1 MRRILKEQATTQD
14 PTLSV
19 ILSDCGWKGYQL
31 GINKNNNKPALIQ
44 NVPGKGVVYLYND
57 FTFEA
62 LSADGK
68 VNNSGSYSACEAA
81 KGKIQAPLGPDQ
93 EKFIDGLV
101 NDQTGQNKGFKKLTD
116 AGVKEGLGTGTY
128 KQVDLNSLRPEL
140 FPKPNVHFIYQS
152 TAVANQF
159 IDQMPVIKQFF
170 TDLGYTLEEPK
181 YGTPEYATGVNAL
194 DILNNNGG
202 ASLVAEFTATLQKNG
217 KPVKGLK
224 VWKSTTQAT
233 KGAAKTAVD
242 NLDAI
247 LKSQKLGR
255 KECQVTIKKL
265 YDLASKNVASTGG
278 ASATE
283 PLKDFA
289 YKCATQGTKFLKG
302 VFGVQDEIE
311 FLKRNNGPYGLRY
324 KYEQRVNE
332 SKDDVLKSIIKN
344 RLTMLSESK
353 KKTLVSENKIIQA
366 RFNVI
371 TESSKIKT
379 ETVTV
384 LFNESFDLVNLGLS
398 PKLISEGLWDSLK
411 GMFGL
416 GTEGIL
422 GYFKEKL
429 VETILSKLGISPD
442 SWVAGTLVKAIGNIP
457 IGDYTSGK
465 ILTCDYLTPLLA
477 KSIAEEALDKVK
489 DKAGLTGGFYDVL
502 RNSIVQG
509 LDSSDFAQSIERGL
523 ASVICPSLSKIS
535 GNMDGVFNNM
545 KTKALS

>member
-14 PTLSV
+14 PTLSL

-31 GINKNNNKPALIQ
+31 GINKNNGKPALIQ
-44 NVPGKGVVYLYND
+44 SVAGKGVVYLYND

-62 LSADGK
+62 LSAEGK
-68 VNNSGSYSACEAA
+68 VNNSGSYSACEAV

-93 EKFIDGLV
+93 EKFIAELIS
-101 NDQTGQNKGFKKLTD
+101 QNKGFKKLND

-128 KQVDLNSLRPEL
+128 KQVDLNSLRAEL
-140 FPKPNVHFIYQS
+140 FKTPNVHFMYQS
-152 TAVANQF
+152 TAVSNQF
-159 IDQMPVIKQFF
+159 IDQMPVVKKFF
-170 TDLGYTLEEPK
+170 EDLGYKLEEPE
-181 YGTPEYATGVNAL
+181 YGTPEYDTGVDAL
-194 DILNNNGG
+194 SILNNNGG

-217 KPVKGLK
+217 KPAKGLK
-224 VWKSTTQAT
+224 VWKSTTQAQ
-233 KGAAKTAVD
+233 KGEVKKSAE
-242 NLDAI
+242 NFRAI
-247 LKSQKLGR
+247 LQSQKIGR
-255 KECQVTIKKL
+255 KECQVAIKDL
-265 YDLASKNVASTGG
+265 YTAASQNLPPKAG
-278 ASATE
+278 AKATE
-283 PLKDFA
+283 SLKDYV
-289 YKCATQGTKFLKG
+289 YKCATQGTNYLKG

-332 SKDDVLKSIIKN
+332 SKDNVLKSIIKN

-379 ETVTV
+379 ETVSV

-422 GYFKEKL
+422 GYFKEKI

-535 GNMDGVFNNM
+535 GNMDGVFDKM